1 MRLETKR
8 LLLRP
13 FTEDDLPYAVY
24 LCDEETMKHVRD
36 TLDAG
41 SAIAF
46 LKEHALGENPSVWA
60 LEYKETGLLLGHAVF
75 HAAEAEDEYEL
86 GWVLDSRVW
95 NQGVAAESGRT
106 LIVHA
111 FGMCGARRVCAHTA
125 PHHGAAL
132 ALIKKLGMHPCGE
145 ENGRLAFELR
155 REDFCSCRG

>member
-24 LCDEETMKHVRD
+24 LCDEATMKHVRD

-46 LKEHALGENPSVWA
+46 LKEHALCEHPSVWA

-75 HAAEAEDEYEL
+75 HAVEAEDEYEL
-86 GWVLDSRVW
+86 GWILDSRVR

-106 LIVHA
+106 MIVHA
-111 FGMCGARRVCAHTA
+111 FGMCGAQRVFARTA
-125 PHHGAAL
+125 PDNGAAL
-132 ALIKKLGMHPCGE
+132 AVIRKLGMHPCGE
-145 ENGRLAFELR
+145 KDGLLQFELR